1 MPDTKPPKP
10 LNFAARVDLAQAGSS
25 LQELAESSSAVR
37 RASATEVRELLLIP
51 VEPRPGEH
59 ALNAA
64 EFRELMRSKRP
75 LLRQAVVR
83 DDRLDKGVAVSRGQ
97 VAWTKTTT
105 RYGISGIR

>member
-1 MPDTKPPKP
+1 
-10 LNFAARVDLAQAGSS
+10 
-25 LQELAESSSAVR
+25 
-37 RASATEVRELLLIP
+37 
-51 VEPRPGEH
+51 
-59 ALNAA
+59 
-64 EFRELMRSKRP
+64 MRSKRP